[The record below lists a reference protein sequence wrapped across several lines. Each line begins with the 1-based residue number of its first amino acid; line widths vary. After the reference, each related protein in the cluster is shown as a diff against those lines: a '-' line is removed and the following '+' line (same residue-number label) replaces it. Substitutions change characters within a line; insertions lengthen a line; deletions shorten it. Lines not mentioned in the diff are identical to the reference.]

1 MEYVKLGNSELRVS
15 RICLG
20 CMGFGDPTIGQ
31 HAWTIVGATKLHHIE
46 GAVKS
51 LELHLTVED
60 IAYLEEPYVPH
71 NLSGVMAVNK
81 PTMSEEPV
89 WVTARRNK

>member
-1 MEYVKLGNSELRVS
+1 MVELADRYGVEMTQVS
-15 RICLG
+15 L
-20 CMGFGDPTIGQ
+20 
-31 HAWTIVGATKLHHIE
+31 AWLLQKVESPIVGATKLHHIE

-51 LELHLTVED
+51 LDLHLTVED

-81 PTMSEEPV
+81 STMSEEPV

>member
-1 MEYVKLGNSELRVS
+1 MTLY
-15 RICLG
+15 
-20 CMGFGDPTIGQ
+20 PTPATVVGTVNNEGKVNWLLVA
-31 HAWTIVGATKLHHIE
+31 HVGIVGATKLHHIE

-51 LELHLTVED
+51 LDLHLTAED

-81 PTMSEEPV
+81 PIMSEDPV